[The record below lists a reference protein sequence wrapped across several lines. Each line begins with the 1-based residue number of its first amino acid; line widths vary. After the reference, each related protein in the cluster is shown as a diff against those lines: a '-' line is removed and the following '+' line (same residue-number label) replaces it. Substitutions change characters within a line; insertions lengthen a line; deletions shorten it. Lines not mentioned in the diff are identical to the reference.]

1 MKIGTKLLS
10 GFFKLP
16 LTRRFAIANELGL
29 VNEGE
34 TFENSNDKLYSTFFE
49 RAYNKKVLGEMWGKI
64 FINEEN
70 PFT

>member
-1 MKIGTKLLS
+1 MIKKNKEIIDIIFHKVKVPNNKL
-10 GFFKLP
+10 
-16 LTRRFAIANELGL
+16 I
-29 VNEGE
+29 